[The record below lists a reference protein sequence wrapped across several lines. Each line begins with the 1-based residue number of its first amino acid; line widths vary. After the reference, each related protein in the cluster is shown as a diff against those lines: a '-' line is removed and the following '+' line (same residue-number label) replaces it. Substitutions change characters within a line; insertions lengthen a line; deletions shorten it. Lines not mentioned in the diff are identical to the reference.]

1 MTRPLQNMGVYTD
14 MENRVYNEL
23 IGNGNI
29 GFMDLCSYY
38 RILEDEKRDMIKE
51 VIDAVLM
58 LQALDADLERSNRMV
73 KRSGHSSQT

>member
-1 MTRPLQNMGVYTD
+1 MATRPLQNMGVYTK
-14 MENRVYNEL
+14 MEDRVYNEL
-23 IGNGNI
+23 IQNGNI

-73 KRSGHSSQT
+73 VKRNE

>member
-14 MENRVYNEL
+14 MEDRVYNEL

-73 KRSGHSSQT
+73 VKRNE

>member
-1 MTRPLQNMGVYTD
+1 
-14 MENRVYNEL
+14 MEDRVYNEL

-73 KRSGHSSQT
+73 VKRNE

>member
-1 MTRPLQNMGVYTD
+1 MGVYTD
-14 MENRVYNEL
+14 MEDRVYNEL

-73 KRSGHSSQT
+73 VKRNE